1 LLADLHPLAL
11 EDVLHQHAHAR
22 SKADYYNQHLFLRIL
37 CHALTSRD
45 DGIPDSMDPT
55 IPRSSSP
62 GPMGADDEKGMAGS
76 CEEDEELTLFGGSAP
91 VSRFSTAKRKPGII
105 RRRPWGV
112 KWAGDV
118 ESAPSK
124 NGSFAN
130 LVHRGSTVSLS

>member
-1 LLADLHPLAL
+1 
-11 EDVLHQHAHAR
+11 
-22 SKADYYNQHLFLRIL
+22 
-37 CHALTSRD
+37 
-45 DGIPDSMDPT
+45 
-55 IPRSSSP
+55 
-62 GPMGADDEKGMAGS
+62 MGADDEKGMAGS